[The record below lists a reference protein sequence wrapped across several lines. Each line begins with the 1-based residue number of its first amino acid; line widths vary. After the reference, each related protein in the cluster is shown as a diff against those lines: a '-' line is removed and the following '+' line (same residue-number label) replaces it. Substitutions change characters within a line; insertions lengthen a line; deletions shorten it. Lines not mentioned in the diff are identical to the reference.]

1 MSERTSWPQVACLC
15 CAVWLVT
22 APVTAQNAKIAPP
35 RDLLKG
41 AGWQFSVD
49 GGQFSDELPLVAAD
63 KSARITARSDFN
75 VPATRLFKLGDR
87 LPYGSLTI
95 RHDLPSPAI
104 TLNSGRVTGP
114 LKGMFYNTIPGID
127 PKRIHTGKNRIMV
140 SWVVGKSRRKDTK
153 PRSVDVPIILLLA
166 LQEEH
171 LAFQTHPIVGACGK
185 NFFSVTCRTNMLAEA
200 SLTVTDA
207 NGKEFHMNSPSGLI
221 HRFRV
226 DGLTGGWRRYALRAG
241 KGTYQIEMTA
251 RARRP
256 GKGFRFVAAGDSR
269 TCPDRW
275 KKIAEGIARVG
286 PELILF
292 SGDLVADGRNDIQW
306 DRDFFG
312 PARGLLSRTPFY
324 PVIGNHE
331 RDCPLFK
338 EIFYTPS
345 RDGRASNWTQ
355 SIGPVLLIGIDG
367 RQDWSKDSKNV
378 EWLEKQLK
386 DAEAEFIF
394 MLTHYP
400 AWTSSGHGRLG
411 KDGRPGELPIRQG
424 QDVLMPLLKRYR
436 ATALIAGHDHCYERS
451 EVENGVTMIT
461 TGGAGAP
468 LYKKSKDARKQNPYS
483 KVFYSKL
490 HFCVF
495 DVSEAGD
502 LCTMRAIDME
512 GKVLDV
518 RRWKG
523 RSASL
528 TSQPISE

>member
-1 MSERTSWPQVACLC
+1 MSERTSWPKAACLC
-15 CAVWLVT
+15 CAVWLAT
-22 APVTAQNAKIAPP
+22 APVTAQTAKIAPP

-49 GGQFSDELPLVAAD
+49 GGEFSDELPLVAAD

-75 VPATRLFKLGDR
+75 VPAPRLFKLGDR

-95 RHDLPSPAI
+95 RHDLPSPEI

-114 LKGMFYNTIPGID
+114 LKGMFYSTIPGID

-140 SWVVGKSRRKDTK
+140 SWAVGKSRRKDTK
-153 PRSVDVPIILLLA
+153 PRSVGVPIISLLA

-185 NFFSVTCRTNMLAEA
+185 NFFSVTCRTNMFAEA
-200 SLTVTDA
+200 ALRVIDV

-221 HRFRV
+221 HRFRI
-226 DGLTGGWRRYALRAG
+226 DGLTGGWRQYTLRVG
-241 KGTYQIEMTA
+241 KGTYQVEMTV
-251 RARRP
+251 RARLP
-256 GKGFRFVAAGDSR
+256 GKGLRFVAAGDSR
-269 TCPDRW
+269 TYPDKW

-292 SGDLVADGRNDIQW
+292 SGDLVADGRNDTQW

-331 RDCPLFK
+331 RDCLLFK

-367 RQDWSKDSKNV
+367 RQDWSKGSKNV

-411 KDGRPGELPIRQG
+411 KDGRPKELPIRQG

-451 EVENGVTMIT
+451 EPPGGVTHII

-468 LYKKSKDARKQNPYS
+468 PYGKSKDAARQNPHS
-483 KVFYSKL
+483 KVFVSKL
-490 HFCVF
+490 HYCLFDIKGDSCVF
-495 DVSEAGD
+495 A
-502 LCTMRAIDME
+502 AITPE
-512 GKVLDV
+512 GKVLDT
-518 RRWKG
+518 
-523 RSASL
+523 RSWQARKI
-528 TSQPISE
+528 TPD